1 MKPSR
6 TQLLLLIACLFVI
19 AAPVLAQTSSPPVTL
34 AAAGGSNTP
43 LPDAPSSQR
52 RSASAPPS
60 ARGPL
65 ANGEFKTDRQF
76 MMVNGLMF
84 GSSIANVELTT
95 RCFNSG
101 ACSALPGPLRSR
113 GALYGIGLTTD
124 VGVTVLGH
132 YLKRS
137 GYRWWFVPAA
147 AVTVG
152 NVVYGIHAAR
162 YIH

>member
-6 TQLLLLIACLFVI
+6 MQLLLLIASLFAI
-19 AAPVLAQTSSPPVTL
+19 AAPVLAQTSTPPVTR
-34 AAAGGSNTP
+34 ATASSNTP

-52 RSASAPPS
+52 RSAAPPPS
-60 ARGPL
+60 ARGPI
-65 ANGEFKTDRQF
+65 AEGEFATDRQF

-101 ACSALPGPLRSR
+101 ACSAVPGPLRSR
-113 GALYGIGLTTD
+113 GALYGLGLTTD

-137 GYRWWFVPAA
+137 GHRWWFVPAA
-147 AVTVG
+147 VVTVG
-152 NVVYGIHAAR
+152 NVVYAIHASR
-162 YIH
+162 YIR